1 MVARGIGPEGT
12 GASACGGSTVDVES
26 AAVLVRFRGDFVSA
40 FCFLFSAFLT
50 GLFLPVVSFSSAHL
64 ARWPTTLLMTSE
76 WLGTHLVAVFWWEV
90 KHDSQK

>member
-12 GASACGGSTVDVES
+12 GASACGVSTVDVES

-40 FCFLFSAFLT
+40 FFFLFSEGF
-50 GLFLPVVSFSSAHL
+50 FLPGVSFSSAHF